1 VPNVQQ
7 PEMRRSEEN
16 PLVQDSKRP
25 DDTDRPA
32 AGGRG
37 NRPVPA
43 GQASPYGPRP
53 AVADDDSDADE
64 QPR

>member
-1 VPNVQQ
+1 MPNVQQ

-43 GQASPYGPRP
+43 
-53 AVADDDSDADE
+53 DDDSDAAE